1 MRKLI
6 ENCISSIACLSKL
19 NPASH
24 NKFNLNNC
32 MQVIFWHHQ
41 YCEYLKICKFFGGYP
56 PFCLLRLSTLKIV
69 RSPFY
74 SKIFK
79 MKKYFRYHL
88 SQFFLYVW
96 WANIRRFTSSRN
108 SKYCQYF
115 TIIRELEINLTMC
128 QNQWK
133 HQKMLPKS
141 IFRCWKP
148 WTLRHQLNFKCSW
161 NCAQFWILDVTVYIF
176 VVENCEIEARYFP
189 QIKEFNNKVLDWHWF
204 STNV

>member
-1 MRKLI
+1 MI
-6 ENCISSIACLSKL
+6 ENCISSISCLSKP

-79 MKKYFRYHL
+79 MKKYFRYLMSQLFYILDGPISVDLHQVKFQDNSNILRYFVNLKHIWQCQRL
-88 SQFFLYVW
+88 SQ
-96 WANIRRFTSSRN
+96 
-108 SKYCQYF
+108 
-115 TIIRELEINLTMC
+115 
-128 QNQWK
+128 K
-133 HQKMLPKS
+133 HKEMLPKLV
-141 IFRCWKP
+141 FRWKNP
-148 WTLRHQLNFKCSW
+148 
-161 NCAQFWILDVTVYIF
+161 
-176 VVENCEIEARYFP
+176 
-189 QIKEFNNKVLDWHWF
+189 
-204 STNV
+204 